1 MAVGEAKD
9 ERSFVVADIP
19 GLIEGAHTGSGLGI
33 QFLRHIERT
42 RLLVHLVDV
51 SDASGRPD
59 PVKDVEVINGELK
72 SFGAGLD
79 EKPVIMVASK
89 IDVANKDKLA
99 KLKRYCK
106 KQELELFPI
115 SAVTGK
121 GIEEL
126 KYAMADKV
134 EEIGL
139 QRSGDRL
146 HEEPLD
152 AENAEAPQRARRSA
166 H

>member
-1 MAVGEAKD
+1 M
-9 ERSFVVADIP
+9 
-19 GLIEGAHTGSGLGI
+19 
-33 QFLRHIERT
+33 
-42 RLLVHLVDV
+42 LVHLVDV

-59 PVKDVEVINGELK
+59 PVKDVEVIERELK

-79 EKPVIMVASK
+79 QKPVIIVASK

-106 KQELELFPI
+106 KRGLELFPV

-126 KYAMADKV
+126 KYAMAEKV
-134 EEIGL
+134 EEVRL
-139 QRSGDRL
+139 QALGDRL
-146 HEEPLD
+146 EEESSSLQQHSQRT
-152 AENAEAPQRARRSA
+152 AEAQSRTKAP
-166 H
+166 

>member
-1 MAVGEAKD
+1 M
-9 ERSFVVADIP
+9 
-19 GLIEGAHTGSGLGI
+19 

-59 PVKDVEVINGELK
+59 PVKDVEVIMGELQ
-72 SFGAGLD
+72 SFGAKL
-79 EKPVIMVASK
+79 ERKPMIMAASK

-106 KQELELFPI
+106 KQNLELFPI

-121 GIEEL
+121 GIDEL

-134 EEIGL
+134 DEARDRDAASHERL
-139 QRSGDRL
+139 Q
-146 HEEPLD
+146 P
-152 AENAEAPQRARRSA
+152 EA
-166 H
+166 